1 MKIIYNDIFLKHD
14 TGHHP
19 ENKERLR
26 AFKNLESADIID
38 GRPYLDL
45 IHNGQY
51 IADVEQKCKLGISL
65 DMDTLCSEYS
75 FIAATTAVG
84 ATIQASQTGDFA
96 LVRPPGHHSY
106 PGKGTGFCIFNN
118 IAIAVQNLVNLGKK
132 VLIID
137 FDGHF
142 GDGTSSIFYNTDKV
156 LFLSMHQ
163 FPAFPGTGHSSAI
176 GTGAGE
182 GFNVNIQLPAGTG
195 DDIFMDAFL
204 TFLPIAK
211 QFNPDIVAV
220 SAGFDSHKSD
230 MLLDLRVSVDSY
242 YRIGQIISQNFSNV
256 FAVLEGGYVPEVLV
270 KGVENFMAGIN
281 KEPKIHSEKISDTDI
296 KIMDTYEHY
305 CNSLILKLRNYWNI

>member
-26 AFKNLESADIID
+26 AFKNLESSDIID
-38 GRPYLDL
+38 GRPYLEL
-45 IHNGQY
+45 VHNGQY
-51 IADVEQKCKLGISL
+51 IADVEMKCKLGISL
-65 DMDTLCSEYS
+65 DMDTLCSEHS

-118 IAIAVQNLVNLGKK
+118 IAIAVQNLVNQGKR

-142 GDGTSSIFYNTDKV
+142 GDGTSSIFYDTDKV

-163 FPAFPGTGHSSAI
+163 FPAFPGTGHPSAI
-176 GTGAGE
+176 GKGAGE
-182 GFNVNIQLPAGTG
+182 GFNINIPVPPGSG
-195 DDIFMDAFL
+195 DDLFIDAIQ
-204 TFLPIAK
+204 TFLPVAK
-211 QFNPDIVAV
+211 QFKPDVVAV

-270 KGVENFMAGIN
+270 KGVENFIAGIN
-281 KEPKIHSEKISDTDI
+281 KEPKIHSEKIGDTDI

-305 CNSLILKLRNYWNI
+305 SNSLILKLRNYWNI